1 MSRRREADAIA
12 EMQDRGQSKSRR
24 AAGVALVVAGALV
37 LTTAGSMALAQDQRQ
52 GSGPAAA
59 ASPGTGTQSG
69 GGSDGA
75 DGLQSNLGE
84 LPFTGLDL
92 LILGGLAMVLL
103 GTGMALRRLS
113 APRV

>member
-1 MSRRREADAIA
+1 MA
-12 EMQDRGQSKSRR
+12 EMQGRGQSKSRR

-37 LTTAGSMALAQDQRQ
+37 LTTAGSIALAQDPRQ

-59 ASPGTGTQSG
+59 ASPGTGTGTPSG

-75 DGLQSNLGE
+75 DGLQSNVGE